1 MAISEAYTFSAVTVS
16 TTELSFV
23 SGTSS
28 LQTITTAGV
37 YQLYVDAANMAKA
50 DEFRIKVYE
59 KALTSGTKRTLTQW
73 SLLGVQTELF
83 CTPSLILMNG
93 WDFTIIKIAG
103 TDRAFSGSIRK
114 IA

>member
-1 MAISEAYTFSAVTVS
+1 LAISEAYTFSAVTVS
-16 TTELSFV
+16 GTELSFV

-28 LQTITTAGV
+28 LQAIAVAGV

-50 DEFRIKVYE
+50 DEFRIKVKE
-59 KALTSGTKRTLTQW
+59 KVLAGGTQRTLSQW
-73 SLLGVQTELF
+73 SLLGVQTEAF
-83 CTPSLILMNG
+83 VTPTLVLING
-93 WDFTIIKIAG
+93 FDFTIIKIAG